1 MKKTR
6 KNGFT
11 LIELL
16 AVIVV
21 LAILALIAVPIVLN
35 IIKDARNNSNKR
47 SIESYARAIDYA
59 VSEYMSENP
68 DQEIVTWDDVKYKVE
83 YKGKVECQWGENLSS
98 ISQAGEITL
107 HGCKVN
113 NKTNITYQYVK
124 GKVTEEKT
132 EEDNNKE
139 EIVYSA
145 YNVGDEITY
154 KGMKFYVIAPS
165 DTKTEY
171 VTLLKET
178 PLTVDEVNTY
188 GGVGTSN
195 NHVNMYNTSNTSASD
210 YQKAYNNNGYGGMAY
225 YSSATC
231 GYNGSSWVYDG
242 CTNEY
247 DKSEIKYVVDAW
259 SNSKL
264 TQKDLKEVEGYT
276 VRLLTIGELTTN
288 LGYEVKTEGTILKS
302 TNGETPSWIYD
313 YKWVSTMSS
322 YDDSTKSIWYID
334 SNPFTEGYVHSNTDN
349 VRETFFV
356 RPVIN
361 LKKSSIK

>member
-1 MKKTR
+1 MKEMNKTR

-68 DQEIVTWDDVKYKVE
+68 DQEIVTWEDVKDRVE

-113 NKTNITYQYVK
+113 NKTNSIYGYVD
-124 GKVTEEKT
+124 GKVVEEKK
-132 EEDNNKE
+132 EEDNENKE
-139 EIVYSA
+139 EIEYTA

-165 DTKTEY
+165 DTKQDY
-171 VTLLKET
+171 VTLLKAE
-178 PLTVDEVNTY
+178 PLTSQETTTY
-188 GGVGTSN
+188 GSTSTF
-195 NHVNMYNTSNTSASD
+195 VTS
-210 YQKAYNNNGYGGMAY
+210 NGYGGADY
-225 YSSATC
+225 DNTDPYSTNYDDSDIKKVVEAWSKAKLTQDDLKEDSLGYKVRLITFEELQNNL
-231 GYNGSSWVYDG
+231 GYNQATWNVSYYIVNAESTPSWVY
-242 CTNEY
+242 
-247 DKSEIKYVVDAW
+247 
-259 SNSKL
+259 NS
-264 TQKDLKEVEGYT
+264 
-276 VRLLTIGELTTN
+276 
-288 LGYEVKTEGTILKS
+288 
-302 TNGETPSWIYD
+302 D
-313 YKWVSTMSS
+313 YLYWTMSPDNDSNIYVLYVSSSGYLYDGSVS
-322 YDDSTKSIWYID
+322 YD
-334 SNPFTEGYVHSNTDN
+334 GYGRV
-349 VRETFFV
+349 V

-361 LKKSSIK
+361 LKKSAI

>member
-68 DQEIVTWDDVKYKVE
+68 DQEIVTWEDIKDKVE

-107 HGCKVN
+107 HGCKIN
-113 NKTNITYQYVK
+113 NKTNSLYGYVD
-124 GKVTEEKT
+124 GKVVEEKT
-132 EEDNNKE
+132 EEDNENKE
-139 EIVYSA
+139 EIEYTA
-145 YNVGDEITY
+145 YNIGDEITY

-165 DTKTEY
+165 DTKQDY
-171 VTLLKET
+171 VTLLKDE

-188 GGVGTSN
+188 GAGHVNRYTQNSVGT
-195 NHVNMYNTSNTSASD
+195 
-210 YQKAYNNNGYGGMAY
+210 AYDKNGYGGMAY
-225 YSSATC
+225 YSSSTC
-231 GYNGSSWVYDG
+231 GYNGSSGVNDG
-242 CTNEY
+242 CTTDY
-247 DKSEIKYVVDAW
+247 KSSDIKYAVDAW
-259 SNSKL
+259 EKDKFTSS
-264 TQKDLKEVEGYT
+264 DLKEDQTGYSA
-276 VRLLTIGELTTN
+276 RLITFDELITN
-288 LGYEVKTEGTILKS
+288 LGYDISINTSPSQK
-302 TNGETPSWIYD
+302 GETPSFVYNSNYGYW
-313 YKWVSTMSS
+313 TMNPSS
-322 YDDSTKSIWYID
+322 AAPDHAVWYVNSGGYLD
-334 SNPFTEGYVHSNTDN
+334 NGYVNSGNYEGKLG
-349 VRETFFV
+349 VV

-361 LKKSSIK
+361 LKKSAI

>member
-1 MKKTR
+1 MKKKT
-6 KNGFT
+6 KQKEKGFT

-68 DQEIVTWDDVKYKVE
+68 DQEVVTWEDVKDRVE
-83 YKGKVECQWGENLSS
+83 YKGKVECQWGEKLST

-113 NKTNITYQYVK
+113 NKTNSIYGYEK
-124 GKVTEEKT
+124 GKVTEEK
-132 EEDNNKE
+132 
-139 EIVYSA
+139 EIVYKE

-165 DTKTEY
+165 DTKQDY

-178 PLTVDEVNTY
+178 PLTVDEVNRY
-188 GGVGTSN
+188 GVG
-195 NHVNMYNTSNTSASD
+195 HVNMYTTYNTSASY
-210 YQKAYNNNGYGGMAY
+210 YQKAYDANGYGGMAY
-225 YSSATC
+225 YTSTTC
-231 GYNGSSWVYDG
+231 GYPTAGSSSGYTTTG
-242 CTNEY
+242 CTTDY
-247 DKSEIKYVVDAW
+247 DKSEIKHVVDGW
-259 SNSKL
+259 ELDKFKSNE
-264 TQKDLKEVEGYT
+264 LKEVDGYKA
-276 VRLLTIGELTTN
+276 RLITYEELTTK
-288 LGYEVKTEGTILKS
+288 LGYPKYSSGFS
-302 TNGETPSWIYD
+302 YPSNGETPSFVYNSN
-313 YKWVSTMSS
+313 YKYWTMSPWNDS
-322 YDDSTKSIWYID
+322 NRYMWYVNDDSSLTMDGTGVEDSYIR
-334 SNPFTEGYVHSNTDN
+334 TRVI
-349 VRETFFV
+349 

-361 LKKSSIK
+361 LLKSRI

>member
-1 MKKTR
+1 MNKTR

-16 AVIVV
+16 AVMVV

-68 DQEIVTWDDVKYKVE
+68 DQEIVTWEDVKDRVE

-98 ISQAGEITL
+98 ISHAGEITL

-124 GKVTEEKT
+124 GKVTEEKI

-145 YNVGDEITY
+145 YNIGDEITY

-165 DTKTEY
+165 DTKQDY

-195 NHVNMYNTSNTSASD
+195 NHVNIYTTYNTSASY
-210 YQKAYNNNGYGGMAY
+210 YQKAYDANGYGGMAY

-231 GYNGSSWVYDG
+231 GYPTAGSSSGFTTIG
-242 CTNEY
+242 CTTNY
-247 DKSEIKYVVDAW
+247 DESEIKKVVEAWKDA
-259 SNSKL
+259 KL
-264 TQKDLKEVEGYT
+264 TESELKEDSLGYKA
-276 VRLLTIGELTTN
+276 RLLTHDELTTN
-288 LGYEVKTEGTILKS
+288 LGYAKQTGTTPPS
-302 TNGETPSWIYD
+302 SNGEMPSWVYNSD
-313 YKWVSTMSS
+313 YRYWTMSQWGASFVWLVGSNGNLDYCYVDGS
-322 YDDSTKSIWYID
+322 Y
-334 SNPFTEGYVHSNTDN
+334 NNGV
-349 VRETFFV
+349 V

-361 LKKSSIK
+361 LKKSAI

>member
-1 MKKTR
+1 MNKTR

-68 DQEIVTWDDVKYKVE
+68 DQEVVTWDDVKDKVE

-113 NKTNITYQYVK
+113 NKTNSLYGYVD
-124 GKVTEEKT
+124 GKVTEEK
-132 EEDNNKE
+132 
-139 EIVYSA
+139 EIVYRA
-145 YNVGDEITY
+145 YNIGDEITY
-154 KGMKFYVIAPS
+154 KGMKFYVISPS
-165 DTKTEY
+165 DTNQDY
-171 VTLLKET
+171 VTLLKDE

-188 GGVGTSN
+188 GAG
-195 NHVNMYNTSNTSASD
+195 HVNKNSIDSRGTASNE
-210 YQKAYNNNGYGGMAY
+210 NGYGGMAY
-225 YSSATC
+225 YKSTTC
-231 GYNGSSWVYDG
+231 GYSTEGLNHEVITGCTTDYKSSDIKYAVDGWSTDKFKSSELKVVDGYSARLITFDELLPNLGYDWSITSGGVGETPLANNNVPSWVY
-242 CTNEY
+242 
-247 DKSEIKYVVDAW
+247 
-259 SNSKL
+259 NS
-264 TQKDLKEVEGYT
+264 
-276 VRLLTIGELTTN
+276 
-288 LGYEVKTEGTILKS
+288 
-302 TNGETPSWIYD
+302 D
-313 YKWVSTMSS
+313 YWYWTMSQYGDSASNVWNVSS
-322 YDDSTKSIWYID
+322 YGSLSSGI
-334 SNPFTEGYVHSNTDN
+334 VHYSDR
-349 VRETFFV
+349 VV

-361 LKKSSIK
+361 LKKSAIQ

>member
-1 MKKTR
+1 MNKKR

-68 DQEIVTWDDVKYKVE
+68 DQEIVTWEDIKDKVE
-83 YKGKVECQWGENLSS
+83 YNGKVECQWGENLSS
-98 ISQAGEITL
+98 ISTTGEIAL

-154 KGMKFYVIAPS
+154 KGMKIYVIAPS
-165 DTKTEY
+165 DTKQDY

-178 PLTVDEVNTY
+178 PLTVEETTAYGSTSTY
-188 GGVGTSN
+188 VS
-195 NHVNMYNTSNTSASD
+195 S
-210 YQKAYNNNGYGGMAY
+210 NGYGGAY
-225 YSSATC
+225 YDNTDPKSSDYAT
-231 GYNGSSWVYDG
+231 
-242 CTNEY
+242 
-247 DKSEIKYVVDAW
+247 SEIKKVVDAW
-259 SNSKL
+259 KYAKL
-264 TQKDLKEVEGYT
+264 TESDLKIDSLGYKA
-276 VRLLTIGELTTN
+276 RLLTHDELTTN
-288 LGYEVKTEGTILKS
+288 LGYELKTEGTIYKS
-302 TNGETPSWIYD
+302 TNGETPSWVYDSDYFYWTMSPYNDSAFNVWYVGLDGNLLYD
-313 YKWVSTMSS
+313 YV
-322 YDDSTKSIWYID
+322 YGFI
-334 SNPFTEGYVHSNTDN
+334 GV
-349 VRETFFV
+349 V

-361 LKKSSIK
+361 LKKSAI

>member
-1 MKKTR
+1 MKKNI
-6 KNGFT
+6 KQKEKGFT

-68 DQEIVTWDDVKYKVE
+68 DQEIVTWEDVKDKVE

-98 ISQAGEITL
+98 ISTTGEITL

-113 NKTNITYQYVK
+113 NKTNTIYGYVN
-124 GKVTEEKT
+124 GKVTEEK
-132 EEDNNKE
+132 
-139 EIVYSA
+139 EIVYKE

-165 DTKTEY
+165 DTKQDY

-188 GGVGTSN
+188 GVGHVNRYTYSSVGT
-195 NHVNMYNTSNTSASD
+195 
-210 YQKAYNNNGYGGMAY
+210 AYNQNGYGGMAY
-225 YSSATC
+225 YSSPTC
-231 GYNGSSWVYDG
+231 GYPTAGSSTRVTTG
-242 CTNEY
+242 CTNNY
-247 DKSEIKYVVDAW
+247 DKSEIKYAVDAW
-259 SNSKL
+259 SNAKL
-264 TQKDLKEVEGYT
+264 TQSDLKEVDGYKA
-276 VRLLTIGELTTN
+276 RLLTHDDLTTN
-288 LGYEVKTEGTILKS
+288 LGYEKTTTGTVPAS
-302 TNGETPSWIYD
+302 SNGETPSWVYNSD
-313 YKWVSTMSS
+313 YAYWTMSPRNDS
-322 YDDSTKSIWYID
+322 IYNVWFVSDWYGVLNFDASMYGNHYFVYDISI
-334 SNPFTEGYVHSNTDN
+334 GG
-349 VRETFFV
+349 V

-361 LKKSSIK
+361 LKKSAI

>member
-1 MKKTR
+1 MMNKR
-6 KNGFT
+6 KNAFT

-68 DQEIVTWDDVKYKVE
+68 DQEIVTWEDVKDKVE

-98 ISQAGEITL
+98 ISTTGEITL

-113 NKTNITYQYVK
+113 NKTNSIYGYVD
-124 GKVTEEKT
+124 GKVTEEK
-132 EEDNNKE
+132 
-139 EIVYSA
+139 EIVYKA

-165 DTKTEY
+165 DTKQDY
-171 VTLLKET
+171 VTLLKDE
-178 PLTVDEVNTY
+178 PLTVEEVNTY
-188 GGVGTSN
+188 GVGHINRYTYDSVGTASN
-195 NHVNMYNTSNTSASD
+195 E
-210 YQKAYNNNGYGGMAY
+210 NGYGGMAY

-231 GYNGSSWVYDG
+231 GYNGSRWVYDD
-242 CTNEY
+242 CTTNY
-247 DKSEIKYVVDAW
+247 DESEIKKVVEAWKDA
-259 SNSKL
+259 KL
-264 TQKDLKEVEGYT
+264 TQSELKEDSLGYKA
-276 VRLLTIGELTTN
+276 RLLTHDELTTN
-288 LGYEVKTEGTILKS
+288 LGYDVSKTSAGQGTDLLLTAEV
-302 TNGETPSWIYD
+302 PSWVYNSN
-313 YKWVSTMSS
+313 YSYWTMSQF
-322 YDDSTKSIWYID
+322 YDSASHVWFV
-334 SNPFTEGYVHSNTDN
+334 SNNGGLNDGITTDG
-349 VRETFFV
+349 VV

-361 LKKSSIK
+361 LLKSAI

>member
-1 MKKTR
+1 MKKNI
-6 KNGFT
+6 KQKEKGFT

-68 DQEIVTWDDVKYKVE
+68 DQEIVTWEDVKDRVE
-83 YKGKVECQWGENLSS
+83 YKGKVECQWGEKLST

-113 NKTNITYQYVK
+113 NKTNSIYGYVG
-124 GKVTEEKT
+124 GKVTEEK
-132 EEDNNKE
+132 

-165 DTKTEY
+165 DTKQDY
-171 VTLLKET
+171 VTLLKAE
-178 PLTVDEVNTY
+178 PLTVEEVNTY
-188 GGVGTSN
+188 GAGHVNRYTYDSVGTA
-195 NHVNMYNTSNTSASD
+195 YD
-210 YQKAYNNNGYGGMAY
+210 YNGYGGMAY
-225 YSSATC
+225 YSSPTC
-231 GYNGSSWVYDG
+231 GKVNGSWIYDG
-242 CTNEY
+242 CTNDY
-247 DKSEIKYVVDAW
+247 DKSEIKYAVDAW
-259 SNSKL
+259 SKAKL
-264 TQKDLKEVEGYT
+264 TESELKEVDGYSA
-276 VRLLTIGELTTN
+276 RLIMLDDLLNNFEYELN
-288 LGYEVKTEGTILKS
+288 SPGTAYNIKNNS
-302 TNGETPSWIYD
+302 VPSWVYNSN
-313 YKWVSTMSS
+313 YRYWTMSQDGDSAPYVWYVSNDGNLS
-322 YDDSTKSIWYID
+322 YSIVYGD
-334 SNPFTEGYVHSNTDN
+334 YGV
-349 VRETFFV
+349 V

-361 LKKSSIK
+361 LLKSAI

>member
-1 MKKTR
+1 MKQKR
-6 KNGFT
+6 KNAFT

-68 DQEIVTWDDVKYKVE
+68 DQEIVIWEEFKDKVE

-113 NKTNITYQYVK
+113 NKTNSIYGYVN
-124 GKVTEEKT
+124 GKVVEEK
-132 EEDNNKE
+132 
-139 EIVYSA
+139 EIVYKE

-165 DTKTEY
+165 DTKQDY

-188 GGVGTSN
+188 GVGHVNRYTQNSVGT
-195 NHVNMYNTSNTSASD
+195 
-210 YQKAYNNNGYGGMAY
+210 AYNQNGYGGMGY
-225 YSSATC
+225 YTSTTC
-231 GYNGSSWVYDG
+231 GHNGSTLVNDG
-242 CTNEY
+242 CTNDY

-259 SNSKL
+259 SKAKL
-264 TQKDLKEVEGYT
+264 TQDDLKEDSLGYKT
-276 VRLLTIGELTTN
+276 RLITFDELKNN
-288 LGYEVKTEGTILKS
+288 LGYENNFVCTGGCFYAGTFE
-302 TNGETPSWIYD
+302 NVPSWVYNS
-313 YKWVSTMSS
+313 YYYYWTMSPNN
-322 YDDSTKSIWYID
+322 DSASSVWHVGRGGDLDYYYGVL
-334 SNPFTEGYVHSNTDN
+334 SNDGV
-349 VRETFFV
+349 V

-361 LKKSSIK
+361 LKKSAI